1 MRRVGDGEEG
11 EEGGWME
18 MLDAEALGEG
28 RAAVFGV
35 VVVVVVV
42 VGGGIDDDSVS
53 SALDA
58 VDK

>member
-1 MRRVGDGEEG
+1 
-11 EEGGWME
+11 ME
-18 MLDAEALGEG
+18 MLDVEALREG